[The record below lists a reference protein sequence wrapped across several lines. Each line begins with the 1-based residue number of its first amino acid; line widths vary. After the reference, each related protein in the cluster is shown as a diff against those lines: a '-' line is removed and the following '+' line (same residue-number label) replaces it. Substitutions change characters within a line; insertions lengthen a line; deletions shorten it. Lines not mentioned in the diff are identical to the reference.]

1 MKAIRYFT
9 MEFSIRATFTPKG
22 IILNWSNSIQRLSCR
37 VRCPRCRGLPTVAT
51 GGGGAPSGLLKSG
64 EGGGAKY
71 YDDGTS

>member
-37 VRCPRCRGLPTVAT
+37 VRCPRCCGLPTVAT
-51 GGGGAPSGLLKSG
+51 GGGERRQGSWRRV
-64 EGGGAKY
+64 EGPQY